1 MAELLPLA
9 AAGVVV
15 LLVHVAVPPYLYLLV
30 HVAVPA
36 SLYRAAAS
44 TDPDPAGENVL
55 ESDGDERQVA
65 DRPAGGSDDPVP
77 CPSCGV
83 PNDPGYRICRR
94 CVADLQRSVTPA
106 TTTDARDRL
115 GS

>member
-9 AAGVVV
+9 AAGV
-15 LLVHVAVPPYLYLLV
+15 LFLLV

-65 DRPAGGSDDPVP
+65 DRPAGGSDDRVP
-77 CPSCGV
+77 CPICGV
-83 PNDPGYRICRR
+83 PNGPSYRFCRR

-106 TTTDARDRL
+106 TATDARDRL